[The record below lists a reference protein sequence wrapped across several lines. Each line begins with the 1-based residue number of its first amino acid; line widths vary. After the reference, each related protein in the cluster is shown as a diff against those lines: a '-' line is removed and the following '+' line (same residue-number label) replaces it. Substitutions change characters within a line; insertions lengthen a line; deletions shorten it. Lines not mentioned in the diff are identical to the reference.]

1 MAKGKTCI
9 IYRSGDKI
17 YLKFDSMI
25 DAGRYLGYT
34 GKSFAEKIVKTN
46 HSYRGWLSTT
56 TIPEDWFIRNGFR
69 ETKKIEGGYSNAK
82 IVRVVPK
89 EDPNKEL
96 DEFVK
101 TLKLGIE

>member
-9 IYRSGDKI
+9 IYRNRERV
-17 YLKFDSMI
+17 YVKFDSMA
-25 DAGRYLGYT
+25 DAGRYLDYKGDNFRKVVDRGVAY
-34 GKSFAEKIVKTN
+34 K
-46 HSYRGWLSTT
+46 GWLLD
-56 TIPEDWFIRNGFR
+56 IDLGEDWFIRNGFR

-82 IVRVVPK
+82 IIRVVPK